1 MLPGSVTFRARA
13 CAVTTAGV
21 RVQRSVVRTLPRSD
35 EIPFL
40 NVALSPGRRTVSLAA
55 PPGGSVAARVHVPS
69 LASRFVRLLRRVRV
83 ADTWHPAEA
92 HCPVRKEIP
101 PHARPH
107 SPLGKGFA

>member
-1 MLPGSVTFRARA
+1 MLPGSVTCRARA
-13 CAVTTAGV
+13 GAVTTAGV
-21 RVQRSVVRTLPRSD
+21 LRSIVRTLPRSD

-40 NVALSPGRRTVSLAA
+40 NGALSPGRRTVSFAA
-55 PPGGSVAARVHVPS
+55 PPGGSAAARGRVPS
-69 LASRFVRLLRRVRV
+69 LASRFVRLLRRVHV